1 MPYTSLCLCSLVFDR
16 KPPPPGARLPWA
28 MTPCINKMFTVCSHA
43 LVVSLSPIF
52 RPSSF
57 VSSLTAYKALSR

>member
-1 MPYTSLCLCSLVFDR
+1 MPYTSLCLCSLDFD
-16 KPPPPGARLPWA
+16 KSPPLLVRLR
-28 MTPCINKMFTVCSHA
+28 PCPRINKMFTVCSHA

-57 VSSLTAYKALSR
+57 VSSSTAYEALSR

>member
-1 MPYTSLCLCSLVFDR
+1 MPYTSLCLCSLDFD
-16 KPPPPGARLPWA
+16 KNPPLLVRLR
-28 MTPCINKMFTVCSHA
+28 PCPCTNKVIAACSYA

-57 VSSLTAYKALSR
+57 VSSLAAYKALSR

>member
-1 MPYTSLCLCSLVFDR
+1 MPYTSLCLCRLDLIRS
-16 KPPPPGARLPWA
+16 PPSPGARLPWA
-28 MTPCINKMFTVCSHA
+28 MTPCINKMFTVRSHA

-57 VSSLTAYKALSR
+57 VSSLTAYEALSR

>member
-1 MPYTSLCLCSLVFDR
+1 MPYTSLCLCSLDFD
-16 KPPPPGARLPWA
+16 KSPPPPGARLPWA
-28 MTPCINKMFTVCSHA
+28 MTPCINKVIAACSYV

-57 VSSLTAYKALSR
+57 VTSLAAYKALSR